1 MKKKLQAI
9 IKKIRLA
16 TLLPLII
23 TFVVLLGCYF
33 FVLRRRS
40 VESCVLY
47 FFNNRSLIGIY
58 WSCRTLF
65 CGET

>member
-33 FVLRRRS
+33 FVLRPHGDDQLS
-40 VESCVLY
+40 HV
-47 FFNNRSLIGIY
+47 FFI
-58 WSCRTLF
+58 F
-65 CGET
+65 Q